1 MKVRYTL
8 LIILVALLG
17 FNACND
23 EAQYTS
29 STSNVLS
36 FQTDSIHFDT
46 LFSGMPSPTKSFWV
60 YNHSEQSI
68 KCTNI
73 RLQRGNQTGFRVNVD
88 GVYLGK
94 KQGYQASDIEIR
106 KEDSL
111 RVYVEVTSPKNYL
124 HAPKLVEDQL
134 LFTLESGIVQKLN
147 LQVYSLDAVVLNNL
161 HVLKDTTIAS
171 NSPIVV
177 NGTIKVDS
185 AATLTI
191 QAGTTLY
198 FEHGSGIDV
207 YGRLVIEGTADKNV
221 TLRGNRLDKM
231 FAYLPY
237 DRLSGQWQGVH
248 YYNSS
253 FDNTLTY
260 VDIHGPFDAITIDS
274 TNVARQTL
282 YIEASTIHNCQGY
295 GLHSTHAQW
304 SAVNTIFSNTLHDCV
319 FVDGGKASL
328 FSCSLCQ
335 FYPFDANRGVALH
348 FSATH
353 SPILNLYCTNTLIT
367 GYNNNEVMRT
377 LGKSPNDLQFSF
389 ISCLLRTPKEL
400 TADSIRFKDVIFEHI
415 QDTLVAGS
423 KNFRK
428 VDTDSLKYD
437 FRLSKLSLSLNKA
450 KKDLSPKADRLG
462 NQRDNTPDIGAYEYF
477 KTKNKHEKD

>member
-147 LQVYSLDAVVLNNL
+147 PVSYTHLTLP
-161 HVLKDTTIAS
+161 TILRS
-171 NSPIVV
+171 CRSRWSP
-177 NGTIKVDS
+177 
-185 AATLTI
+185 
-191 QAGTTLY
+191 Y
-198 FEHGSGIDV
+198 H
-207 YGRLVIEGTADKNV
+207 
-221 TLRGNRLDKM
+221 
-231 FAYLPY
+231 
-237 DRLSGQWQGVH
+237 
-248 YYNSS
+248 
-253 FDNTLTY
+253 
-260 VDIHGPFDAITIDS
+260 
-274 TNVARQTL
+274 
-282 YIEASTIHNCQGY
+282 
-295 GLHSTHAQW
+295 
-304 SAVNTIFSNTLHDCV
+304 
-319 FVDGGKASL
+319 
-328 FSCSLCQ
+328 
-335 FYPFDANRGVALH
+335 
-348 FSATH
+348 
-353 SPILNLYCTNTLIT
+353 
-367 GYNNNEVMRT
+367 
-377 LGKSPNDLQFSF
+377 
-389 ISCLLRTPKEL
+389 
-400 TADSIRFKDVIFEHI
+400 
-415 QDTLVAGS
+415 
-423 KNFRK
+423 
-428 VDTDSLKYD
+428 
-437 FRLSKLSLSLNKA
+437 
-450 KKDLSPKADRLG
+450 
-462 NQRDNTPDIGAYEYF
+462 
-477 KTKNKHEKD
+477 